1 MKRWLLIVW
10 LLPVAVWGQKLG
22 NADFLNLFKAI
33 DASEL
38 HVYTDEL
45 DGYFSDIE
53 SQWKVGEGV
62 SLFAGRRIRMS
73 QCEQLRGWVDA
84 VENDDLP
91 TYAIGQFALGKS
103 YRGLLIRTY
112 GEYWASS
119 IRLLVWDN
127 FGERVTQMIEL
138 ADQKVDEGEESF
150 KEGWLI
156 KEDGKQYVVIAGT
169 AYGFDMKRYEA
180 ELRSQTLEG
189 EVPEVVLASEKRG
202 HYIFIRRLA
211 NEAGVSFVCM
221 NGEPAVLSLEY
232 FSDDLKNA
240 LEPAQEGTTQVEDDT
255 AGAVRRRKTRIKR
268 DSENSVF
275 RKPLTVLCISDVDPA
290 GYSIENSLVSGLRRN
305 GHQVEKV
312 VKLVD
317 ANAWSDEEIEI
328 VRYPAV
334 SYELKEDGT
343 IVPVAPATMS
353 QVTKGR
359 QWWESIGSD
368 PRLIG
373 EKVTGGKK
381 IVTIYGIES
390 DAAER
395 EDIKD
400 RFYGALK

>member
-22 NADFLNLFKAI
+22 NDDFLNLFRAI

-45 DGYFSDIE
+45 DGYFSDVE

-62 SLFAGRRIRMS
+62 SLFAGRRIRLS

-156 KEDGKQYVVIAGT
+156 KEKGKQYVVIAGT
-169 AYGFDMKRYEA
+169 AYGIDMQRYEA
-180 ELRSQTLEG
+180 EMRSQTLEG
-189 EVPEVVLASEKRG
+189 EVPKV
-202 HYIFIRRLA
+202 
-211 NEAGVSFVCM
+211 VSFV
-221 NGEPAVLSLEY
+221 E
-232 FSDDLKNA
+232 DLAASYVWDYTEFVKTTERPQGVYVVDRVA
-240 LEPAQEGTTQVEDDT
+240 GDIPLWGKRFGTYERMWKVDDT
-255 AGAVRRRKTRIKR
+255 CHCTLFYNDWDQEAMYPGGEDSLRAFLLRELPWNELLNMGNISGRVYVRFTIESNGRPSGACTLSTPLGEIETELRKVLGRMPYWRPAYRIKPPQGQGKLPEFLYKDNIEKIAVRSQYNMAI
-268 DSENSVF
+268 
-275 RKPLTVLCISDVDPA
+275 P
-290 GYSIENSLVSGLRRN
+290 
-305 GHQVEKV
+305 
-312 VKLVD
+312 
-317 ANAWSDEEIEI
+317 I
-328 VRYPAV
+328 V
-334 SYELKEDGT
+334 
-343 IVPVAPATMS
+343 I
-353 QVTKGR
+353 
-359 QWWESIGSD
+359 W
-368 PRLIG
+368 
-373 EKVTGGKK
+373 
-381 IVTIYGIES
+381 
-390 DAAER
+390 
-395 EDIKD
+395 
-400 RFYGALK
+400 